1 VTADGAGVVSHVGSR
16 LLAGL
21 ADRSGLTD
29 AFSDALGGL
38 RERRSGHDP
47 GRVLTDLAV
56 LLADGGRSISDLAVL
71 RDQPVLFG
79 PVASTATAWRILDK
93 IDPVLLNRL
102 RSARAAARERLW
114 AQRAETV
121 GPIGGHRGGGRTW
134 PGLRIMFDATLV
146 TAHSDKQ
153 SAAATFKGGFGFH
166 PLTAWLDNTGEALA
180 AQLRPGNAGSNT
192 AADHIAV
199 TDLALAQI
207 PDHYRHGVP
216 ILVSADGAGAT
227 RAWLAHLR
235 AQRSTG
241 VDLEFSVGFTMTQ
254 TVQAAIL
261 ALPKRA
267 WTQAVNADGGV
278 REGADVAELTGLLGD
293 LTAAGW
299 PGGMRV
305 IVRRERPHPGA
316 QLSFTDVDGW
326 RFQAFATDTRV
337 GQLAHLEA
345 RHRAH
350 ARG

>member
-121 GPIGGHRGGGRTW
+121 GPIGAAVVVGPGRVCGSCSTPPW
-134 PGLRIMFDATLV
+134 SPRTR
-146 TAHSDKQ
+146 TS
-153 SAAATFKGGFGFH
+153 S
-166 PLTAWLDNTGEALA
+166 
-180 AQLRPGNAGSNT
+180 LRPRRSKAGSGS
-192 AADHIAV
+192 I
-199 TDLALAQI
+199 
-207 PDHYRHGVP
+207 R
-216 ILVSADGAGAT
+216 
-227 RAWLAHLR
+227 
-235 AQRSTG
+235 
-241 VDLEFSVGFTMTQ
+241 
-254 TVQAAIL
+254 
-261 ALPKRA
+261 
-267 WTQAVNADGGV
+267 
-278 REGADVAELTGLLGD
+278 
-293 LTAAGW
+293 
-299 PGGMRV
+299 
-305 IVRRERPHPGA
+305 
-316 QLSFTDVDGW
+316 
-326 RFQAFATDTRV
+326 
-337 GQLAHLEA
+337 
-345 RHRAH
+345 
-350 ARG
+350 